1 MSKPMV
7 ASVAWRLGLLS
18 LLALAACDT
27 RVLPDPAMP
36 RTAAAEPVNSPASDP
51 SLPSAATAQS
61 LPAGKTASDD
71 AGSRVSG
78 KMTRAQ
84 ESNAMPMP
92 GQVNNHSS
100 TALDPVARSASAAR
114 SP

>member
-1 MSKPMV
+1 M
-7 ASVAWRLGLLS
+7 AAGAAWRLGLLS

-27 RVLPDPAMP
+27 RVLPDPALP
-36 RTAAAEPVNSPASDP
+36 RTATAQPINSPASDP
-51 SLPSAATAQS
+51 SLPSAATVQS
-61 LPAGKTASDD
+61 LPAAKTASDD
-71 AGSRVSG
+71 AGSRTRG
-78 KMTRAQ
+78 AMTPAQ
-84 ESNAMPMP
+84 QSNAMPMS